1 MGRESITTPAVQ
13 STSSMNHFFLR
24 TVTGEINNDIINEEL
39 VHYITTIAERCYTID
54 TDTRKGIIKGL
65 KEREYFKGVP
75 LDEVERVFNETI
87 KRLTGEEHTGV
98 ANFYTHLIETARK
111 RF

>member
-1 MGRESITTPAVQ
+1 MGRESIVTPAVQ
-13 STSSMNHFFLR
+13 STSSMNHFFLM
-24 TVTGEINNDIINEEL
+24 TATGEINHDVINEEL
-39 VHYITTIAERCYTID
+39 VNYIKTIAERYYTID

-65 KEREYFKGVP
+65 KEREYFKGVS

-87 KRLTGEEHTGV
+87 ERLTGEQHTGV
-98 ANFYTHLIETARK
+98 AHFYTHLIETARK